1 MHEPMVDLVAVLGQ
15 LMDRSGTILPPRF
28 YDAVQ
33 PVTAEEEKLYE
44 GFETQFSSLTFF
56 TDKYGVEKN
65 EALLSSSP
73 KDLLMRRWRQ
83 PSLTIHSISGSVLG
97 LLPTHGTQHPR
108 HTTRHSRHTHTHTH
122 TQARTQARRSSHTK
136 VRARE
141 ASRTHAT
148 KTEMCRRRLGAVTAK
163 LSVRIVPNQ
172 RPEEIYR
179 MFASFLHEQFDA
191 LQSGTFQQSHNTQHT
206 HIAHAHAHTR
216 SFTSSHTHER

>member
-1 MHEPMVDLVAVLGQ
+1 VSAVVAGLMHEPMVDLVTVLGQ

-97 LLPTHGTQHPR
+97 LLSIP
-108 HTTRHSRHTHTHTH
+108 HTTLTTLMTLTTHTTH
-122 TQARTQARRSSHTK
+122 TTHTPHTGKDAGTTVIPHKGTYERLRART
-136 VRARE
+136 
-141 ASRTHAT
+141 
-148 KTEMCRRRLGAVTAK
+148 
-163 LSVRIVPNQ
+163 
-172 RPEEIYR
+172 RPKR
-179 MFASFLHEQFDA
+179 MNA
-191 LQSGTFQQSHNTQHT
+191 
-206 HIAHAHAHTR
+206 
-216 SFTSSHTHER
+216 